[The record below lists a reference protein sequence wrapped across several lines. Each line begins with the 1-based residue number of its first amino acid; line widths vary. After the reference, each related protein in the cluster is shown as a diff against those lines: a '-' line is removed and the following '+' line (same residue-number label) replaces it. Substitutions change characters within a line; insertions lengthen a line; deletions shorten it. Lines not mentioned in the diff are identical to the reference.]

1 MTSVQLVE
9 RPAVA
14 MVQSAPTSLSSVALR
29 WVLANVLPQVLLVVA
44 AGVLLS
50 VTGIT
55 FAGLISP
62 RTFEKLA
69 NAGWIAAAVAVIYLA
84 LSVLMRGAV
93 LRPLVPRYSLL
104 GWLPA
109 ALVSGAAMLLAAV
122 GGGLVGFTVAKGLA
136 MSGNYVS
143 PAPTGFALAPFV
155 FGQIIAAEVIGLI
168 LGGFPGLVLGAGEAL
183 AACRGTRR
191 TAAWFLWTA
200 AAWSTVA
207 TIIMFHVLLIL
218 AFPALPTAALGAL
231 AVATPILIGV
241 AAALLTLPAVAKLAR
256 QRKGAA

>member
-14 MVQSAPTSLSSVALR
+14 MVQSAPTSLSSLALR
-29 WVLANVLPQVLLVVA
+29 WILANVLPQVLLVVA

-93 LRPLVPRYSLL
+93 LRPLVPRFSLL

-122 GGGLVGFTVAKGLA
+122 GGGLVGFAVAKGLA

-191 TAAWFLWTA
+191 TAAWILWTA

-231 AVATPILIGV
+231 AVATPILIGL